1 MSAELTCLQSETFDL
16 SRIDLAEND
25 DNNTSSE
32 VAKDSSR
39 PTVAQDNELEASTE
53 LANCRNDVDGQPA
66 ESPIWTENQQ
76 GEDQQLSLDFVNQG
90 QMNAIADVADYR
102 SAEHK
107 TLGEMTEMEIDK
119 ENTEIADA
127 ANHAAVLQFEGSH
140 TELISGDAGN
150 MLDGLALMDSTI
162 GEDGSLHMDTSIL
175 PSDMMDTQLFEEA
188 ALRDVGDG
196 KTLDDV
202 GILDHHTKN
211 VVAVVTEL
219 REGGEI
225 LLEESKAGAPVEVG
239 VDLQADGF
247 APSDDAD
254 MLLANMSSKNGGCI
268 NLASVNVDQTQDDVE
283 NDKLG
288 DGNEDGGLAMSSG
301 HVDKDRDSNHLC
313 NEELMMNPTF
323 PVGSDTDFKNASLN
337 GGDYPVSREADPQRI
352 VDAEVT
358 YADHPAV
365 S

>member
-25 DNNTSSE
+25 DNNTSE
-32 VAKDSSR
+32 AAKDSSR

-53 LANCRNDVDGQPA
+53 PANCRNDVDGQPA

-90 QMNAIADVADYR
+90 QMNAIADYR
-102 SAEHK
+102 SSEHK
-107 TLGEMTEMEIDK
+107 TLGEITEMEIDK

-127 ANHAAVLQFEGSH
+127 ANHTVLQFEGSH

-150 MLDGLALMDSTI
+150 MLDGLAPMDSTI

-239 VDLQADGF
+239 VDLQADGP

-254 MLLANMSSKNGGCI
+254 MLLANISSKNGGCI

-288 DGNEDGGLAMSSG
+288 DGNEDGGLAVSPG
-301 HVDKDRDSNHLC
+301 HVDKDREFNHLC
-313 NEELMMNPTF
+313 SEDKMNSAF
-323 PVGSDTDFKNASLN
+323 PRGLDGDFKNASLN
-337 GGDYPVSREADPQRI
+337 FGDYLVFQEADQERTA
-352 VDAEVT
+352 DAEIT
-358 YADHPAV
+358 SADHPAV